1 MIPTSHEDILEG
13 AGFGHVATIGP
24 RGEPQCNP
32 VWYHWDGKHLRFSQT
47 TTRQKLAN
55 LHRDSRIAISILDP
69 DDPYRYLEVRGQMIE
84 VEDDPDFEFID
95 RMAKKYLGR
104 DDYPWRRHIDHR
116 VVVVVEAEHTTFMG
130 EAPPPSG
137 VA

>member
-1 MIPTSHEDILEG
+1 MIPQSHLDILDDVS
-13 AGFGHVATIGP
+13 FGHVATIGP

-55 LHRDSRIAISILDP
+55 LKRDPRIAISILDP
-69 DDPYRYLEVRGQMIE
+69 DDPYRYLEVRGRMVD
-84 VEDDPDFEFID
+84 VEDDPSFEFID
-95 RMAKKYLGR
+95 SMAKKYLDR
-104 DDYPWRRHIDHR
+104 DDYPWRRDVDHR
-116 VVVVVEAEHTTFMG
+116 VVVVVEPEHTTQMG
-130 EAPPPSG
+130 AARPPSG